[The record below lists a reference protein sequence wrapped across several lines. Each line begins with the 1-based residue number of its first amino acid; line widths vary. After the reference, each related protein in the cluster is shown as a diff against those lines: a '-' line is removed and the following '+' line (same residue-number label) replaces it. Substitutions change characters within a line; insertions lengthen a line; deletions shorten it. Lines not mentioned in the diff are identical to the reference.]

1 MKGTLHMKT
10 IHFIGGAAVATLAV
24 GAVLLSRGSGEGPRE
39 PEAGPAASPSSAVV
53 EAPRPAAVEARACLL
68 APQARLAYQ
77 LATRTS
83 AKVDAQSLGAGAGQ
97 AVLGT
102 RNSGELHATLQLE
115 ALRSL
120 DDGSLMLARLVGVDA
135 TTAQAAPGIADTAFL
150 FRLSTSCEPIGF
162 ARHRSA
168 PLGGARAQQ
177 ATLAQLWFRV
187 PRAQTEPAMAE
198 NGLGPFRAVLARSG
212 SVVQRR
218 VVAYQQAWGS
228 AQVPSVTDSFLS
240 AQLGSGPW
248 FDALTSREVVSMG
261 VFSSATVEVKVTR
274 ATADASVLAQVSRD
288 EGEYVWEDLLPRP
301 VLPSASKEP
310 SREERAR
317 LATMVDKPFKEA
329 VREFAAKV
337 VAEPNMDAKWKDL
350 SRYLTVHPEHARDF
364 VGSMQQR
371 GFPEELKALGYVAV
385 GHAQGTE
392 ARDALLAVRD
402 DSGAEPYDRIR
413 ATLALVGR
421 DDVGVELARALHQD
435 SRAMLRQP
443 NSARGFYGRNALLAL
458 GMFSALRQNQDAA
471 VAGVARAAISETL
484 ESSDLS
490 AGGGVSFP
498 AAMGAMGNLGDPA
511 DLPTL
516 VALSKHPS
524 PEVRAQV
531 PQGMRRLHQDVV
543 ADFTLE
549 WLQRE
554 TSPDVKQELYS
565 VVQHQL
571 LDDQLVAS
579 EALSRQAVKDL
590 EAQPV
595 LLTRQPL
602 VRILAPNASKYDF
615 VRRALVAQAVKEVGT
630 TSGLY
635 SVIAQYVPGDEVSA
649 ALALRSGA
657 GPVHPTMKTPPLN
670 PTTSTKGGTP

>member
-1 MKGTLHMKT
+1 MKGSMHMKT

-24 GAVLLSRGSGEGPRE
+24 GAVLLSRWSGEAATQPKTS
-39 PEAGPAASPSSAVV
+39 PAVTRS
-53 EAPRPAAVEARACLL
+53 AVEAQRPGAADTPACLL
-68 APQARLAYQ
+68 VPHTRLAYE

-83 AKVDAQSLGAGAGQ
+83 AKVDAQALGAVAGQ
-97 AVLGT
+97 AELGT
-102 RNSGELHATLQLE
+102 RNTGELHATLQLE

-120 DDGSLMLARLVGVDA
+120 DDGSLVLARLVGVDA
-135 TTAQAAPGIADTAFL
+135 TTTQAAPGIADTAFL
-150 FRLSTSCEPIGF
+150 FRLSTSCEPIAF

-177 ATLAQLWFRV
+177 ATLAQLWFRL
-187 PRAQTEPAMAE
+187 PHAQTEPATAE
-198 NGLGPFRAVLARSG
+198 NGLGPFRAVLARDG
-212 SVVQRR
+212 RVVQRR
-218 VVAYQQAWGS
+218 VVAYERAWSS

-240 AQLGSGPW
+240 AQVGAGPW
-248 FDALTSREVVSMG
+248 FDSLSSREVVSMG
-261 VFSSATVEVKVTR
+261 LFSSASVELKVTR
-274 ATADASVLAQVSRD
+274 ATADVSVLAHVARD
-288 EGEYVWEDLLPRP
+288 EGEYVWEDLLPRL
-301 VLPSASKEP
+301 VLPTASKEP
-310 SREERAR
+310 SREERAH
-317 LATMVDKPFKEA
+317 LAAMVDKPFKEA

-350 SRYLTVHPEHARDF
+350 ARYFTVHPEHVRDF

-371 GFPEELKALGYVAV
+371 DFPEELKALGYVAV

-392 ARDALLAVRD
+392 ARDALLVVRD
-402 DSGAEPYDRIR
+402 DAGAEPFDRIR
-413 ATLALVGR
+413 ATLSLVGR
-421 DDVGVELARALHQD
+421 EDVGVELARALHQD
-435 SRAMLRQP
+435 SQAMFSQP

-471 VAGVARAAISETL
+471 VASVARSAISEAL
-484 ESSDLS
+484 ESSDMS
-490 AGGGVSFP
+490 GGGGISFP

-511 DLPTL
+511 DLPTII
-516 VALSKHPS
+516 ALSKHSNPD
-524 PEVRAQV
+524 VRAQV
-531 PQGMRRLHQDVV
+531 PQGMRRLHQDVI

-565 VVQHQL
+565 VIQHQL
-571 LDDQLVAS
+571 LDDQLVAT

-590 EAQPV
+590 VAQPV

-615 VRRALVAQAVKEVGT
+615 VRQALVAQAVKEVGT

-635 SVIAQYVPGDEVSA
+635 SVIAQYVPGDDVSA
-649 ALALRSGA
+649 ALHA
-657 GPVHPTMKTPPLN
+657 GTGPGSQAPPLN
-670 PTTSTKGGTP
+670 PTTPTTGVAP